1 MAITLKSPEE
11 LIIMR
16 QSGRIL
22 ARVHA
27 ALREAVRPG
36 ITGLELDKIARDMI
50 KKHDAIPTFVGHH
63 PAGVP
68 TAYPSAITISINEEM
83 VHGIPS
89 NRALQE
95 GDVVSLDCAV
105 TYKGYVADS
114 AFTMGVGTITPEHQK
129 LIGVTEKALFAG
141 IAAAKFGNELS
152 DIGAAIQAVIET
164 AGLSLPRDWAGH
176 GVGREMWEAPSVP
189 NWWPKGRRTRRWRN
203 YKLEPGMT
211 LALEPMVMLG
221 KPEVKTLAD
230 HWTVSTVDGSTCAHF
245 EHSIA
250 ITDGDPLILTLL

>member
-1 MAITLKSPEE
+1 MAIKLKTPEE

-16 QSGRIL
+16 QAGRAV

-36 ITGLELDKIARDMI
+36 ITTLELDKIARDVLR
-50 KKHDAIPTFVGHH
+50 KNDAIPTFVGHH

-68 TAYPSAITISINEEM
+68 TAYPSAITASINEEM

-95 GDVVSLDCAV
+95 GDVVSLDCAA
-105 TYKGYVADS
+105 TYKGYVGDS
-114 AFTMGVGTITPEHQK
+114 AFTMGVGTITPEKQH
-129 LIGVTEKALFAG
+129 LIEVTEKALFAG
-141 IAAAKFGNELS
+141 IAAARAGNEIS
-152 DIGAAIQAVIET
+152 DIAEAIHAVVAA
-164 AGLSLPRDWAGH
+164 AGLNVPRDYTGH
-176 GVGREMWEAPSVP
+176 GVGRDMWEAPSVP

-203 YKLEPGMT
+203 YKLEVGMT

-221 KPEVKTLAD
+221 KPDVKTLAD
-230 HWTVSTVDGSTCAHF
+230 HWTVSTVDGSICAHA

-250 ITDGDPLILTLL
+250 ITDGEPLILTLL